1 MKFVIATARK
11 FWQIINKKK
20 LTFLL
25 MLAIATY
32 CSITIIQP
40 AIATR
45 NQTADN
51 PNLSTQ
57 LSQSN
62 QPSLLDQGS
71 RLYAKGNLTEAVATW
86 QKALFTY
93 RLRQNTITEK
103 LRAQLNEALCLNYLS
118 MAYQELGEWDQAQ
131 ETIAQSANLLDRQ
144 LLSDLGKNQQ
154 YTG

>member
-1 MKFVIATARK
+1 MKFAIAIARK

-62 QPSLLDQGS
+62 QPSLLEQGS
-71 RLYAKGNLTEAVATW
+71 RLYAQGNLTEAVATW
-86 QKALFTY
+86 KKALFTY

-118 MAYQELGEWDQAQ
+118 MAYQELGEWEQAG
-131 ETIAQSANLLDRQ
+131 L
-144 LLSDLGKNQQ
+144 
-154 YTG
+154 